1 MVTHITD
8 FDRIAREITERA
20 AELLSTHVTVVDD
33 HGHVVASSC
42 VASTCD
48 DHSSNGHSRDDY
60 VRIPLYLDHRARGA
74 IVARR
79 AGAHVNAANVAQVL
93 LDMLIDQVVRTR
105 VAPSAPE
112 VKDRFIHKLL
122 WEATEDE
129 ESILREGQILGMDL
143 TSPRAVILIDAAG
156 FIRKSDG
163 PGPLAETAVRRR
175 AQLVIAS
182 TVGFFTLPNDTI
194 CGYVGNGELVVL
206 KASSTRDLAPW
217 SRAPASEDDSADTWA
232 NLSALSRAC
241 DALLARLRRDT
252 NETVTIGV
260 GRYHPGISGLSR
272 SYRDARAA
280 LSLGRHFH
288 GENRVHCLNN
298 LGLPALVGVDDV
310 VTKYDL
316 ADYLLGPLDHEPEL
330 IHTLE
335 TFFAE
340 DCCPSSTGNVLS
352 IHRNTV
358 SYRLQKIASL
368 IGLNPAHFDDA
379 VQIRL
384 ALALRSLR
392 HHSD

>member
-1 MVTHITD
+1 MTRISD
-8 FDRIAREITERA
+8 FERIAIEIADRA
-20 AELLSTHVTVVDD
+20 ADLLSTDVTVVDQ
-33 HGHVVASSC
+33 HGCVVASSC
-42 VASTCD
+42 DEPADAGYSFCG
-48 DHSSNGHSRDDY
+48 HGSNDY
-60 VRIPLYLDHRARGA
+60 VRIPLHLDSRTRGA

-79 AGAHVNAANVAQVL
+79 AGKDVSSANIAQVL
-93 LDMLIDQVVRTR
+93 LDMLIDQIARTR
-105 VAPSAPE
+105 EAPSVPE

-122 WEATEDE
+122 SEEIEDE
-129 ESILREGQILGMDL
+129 ESILREAQILGMDL

-156 FIRKSDG
+156 FIRKGAGSR
-163 PGPLAETAVRRR
+163 PLTEMEVRRR
-175 AQLVIAS
+175 AQLMIAS

-217 SRAPASEDDSADTWA
+217 TRTHCAADDFVDTWA
-232 NLSALSRAC
+232 NLSALSQAC

-272 SYRDARAA
+272 SYQDARAA

-298 LGLPALVGVDDV
+298 VGLPAFVGVDDV
-310 VTKYDL
+310 MTKYDL

-340 DCCPSSTGNVLS
+340 DCCPSSTGKFLS

-358 SYRLQKIASL
+358 SYRLQKITSL